1 MNVTAKIF
9 QEGEDFGDGRIVE
22 IGAIKWPDRV
32 PVTMQG
38 TNHEVIGYAE
48 NFHRTEDGVI
58 MADIT
63 VTTDDTVDPSKVV
76 TWMDNLI
83 GFNEADK
90 LHISFANLRE
100 IKALK

>member
-1 MNVTAKIF
+1 MTVTAKIF
-9 QEGEDFGDGRIVE
+9 QEGEDFGDGRTVE
-22 IGAIKWPDRV
+22 IGAIKWPDRA

-38 TNHEVIGYAE
+38 TDHEVIGYAE
-48 NFHRTEDGVI
+48 NFHRTEDGAI

-63 VTTDDTVDPSKVV
+63 VTSDDTVDPSRVV
-76 TWMDNLI
+76 TLMNNII
-83 GFNEADK
+83 GFNEAEK